1 MILRLIFLC
10 LLLPWSIVYSGEH
23 DDHIVPEYTI
33 LVVGDSLSAAYG
45 FEVNKGWVNLLRI
58 RLDNYDSSSRWS
70 VVNAS
75 ISGDTTSGGLVR
87 LPGLLEKHNPV
98 LCMIALGAN
107 DGLRGQPIDLIYNNL
122 NTMVRSCNQ
131 SATTLLVGIKLPP
144 NYGELYTR
152 AFHDVYTRV
161 ARDNEIPL
169 VPFMLEDMALRD
181 DLFQSDRLHPTAEA
195 QPIILENIWMV
206 LENKIPHIAQQNKKI
221 DNHQYWH

>member
-10 LLLPWSIVYSGEH
+10 LMLPWSIVYSDEH
-23 DDHIVPEYTI
+23 DHHITSKYTI

-45 FEVNKGWVNLLRI
+45 FEVDKGWVNLLRV

-75 ISGDTTSGGLVR
+75 ISGDTTSGGVAR
-87 LPGLLEKHNPV
+87 LPQLLEKYNPV

-107 DGLRGQPIDLIYNNL
+107 DGLRGQPIELMYDNL
-122 NTMVRSCNQ
+122 NTMTQRCNRTG
-131 SATTLLVGIKLPP
+131 TTLLVGIKLPP

-152 AFHDVYTRV
+152 AFDDVYTRV
-161 ARDNEIPL
+161 AKDNDIPF

-195 QPIILENIWMV
+195 QPIILENVWAV
-206 LENKIPHIAQQNKKI
+206 LENILSGMVQQNEAL
-221 DNHQYWH
+221 DNH